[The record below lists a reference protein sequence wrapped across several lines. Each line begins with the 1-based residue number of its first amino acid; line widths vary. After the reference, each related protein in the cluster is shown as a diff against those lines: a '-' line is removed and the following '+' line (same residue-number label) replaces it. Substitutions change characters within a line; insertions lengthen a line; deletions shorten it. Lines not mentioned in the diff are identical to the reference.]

1 MSYCAQEDLVLNQ
14 NSKKVQGKK
23 PLKVSYVGKHFK
35 LHSFKRKSPVLKK
48 LGAGD
53 KIVRGRV
60 LTTPVVN
67 RSLRLPRGHFPK
79 KRGHPMVDHYRESK
93 GRRVS
98 YLETAPTFTPVL
110 QYDQQTVCLYDW
122 LSNVQTAHGD
132 FKKPTAQRFT
142 HHIKVYME
150 GSIYRDTYSNGK
162 LITHSWAEG
171 VGIRQQQ
178 DQVWKSFPDTTTYNK
193 ALSRL
198 YDKLRGDI
206 DVSIDLAESHKTHKM
221 MADTFRGMLNLATTF
236 RKMKRSNPRDW
247 GNLWLEYTYGWRPL
261 VSTIYGAATKLL
273 NPDAKSDLTFNLHAT
288 ASENLLEGTRDVT
301 NQPDEVQ
308 DHYRFYQKARCR
320 FVVRFRVKPSALITL
335 GGFTSL
341 NPVSIAWEVT
351 PYSFVV
357 DWFVN
362 IGGYLRDFEN
372 ALLYGTSFADGYV
385 TETCIGEAW
394 CSQNGSKTTSDG
406 FGGSTVTIAQLS
418 SYERYTEKRRVV
430 LTTTPFPRIPKFDP
444 HLGASRLISGAAL
457 LGQMLTSLEHSKGYG
472 DPRPPNSSRMKEAG
486 RQFEKASKDFTRWSE
501 QARIGLGRS
510 RP

>member
-1 MSYCAQEDLVLNQ
+1 MNQ
-14 NSKKVQGKK
+14 NSKKVHGKQ
-23 PLKVSYVGKHFK
+23 PKVSYVGKHFK
-35 LHSFKRKSPVLKK
+35 LHSFKRKNPVLKK

-53 KIVRGRV
+53 KVVRGRV
-60 LTTPVVN
+60 LRTPVRN
-67 RSLRLPRGHFPK
+67 RSLKLSREHLPK
-79 KRGHPMVDHYRESK
+79 KRGYPMVDHYWETK

-98 YLETAPTFTPVL
+98 YLEQKPGWAPVL
-110 QYDQQTVCLYDW
+110 QYDQQTACQYDW

-142 HHIKVYME
+142 HRIKHYWS
-150 GSIYRDTYSNGK
+150 GSLVRDTFRFGEP
-162 LITHSWAEG
+162 ITHSWAEG
-171 VGIRQQQ
+171 LGLRNSAEH
-178 DQVWKSFPDTTTYNK
+178 VWSAFPDSTTYNK

-198 YDKLRGDI
+198 YDQLRGDI

-221 MADTFRGMLNLATTF
+221 MADTFRGMVNLATTF

-247 GNLWLEYTYGWRPL
+247 GNLWLEYTYGWKPL
-261 VSTIYGAATKLL
+261 ASTIYGAATKLL

-288 ASENLLEGTRDVT
+288 ASEDTQRGTRSVIG
-301 NQPDEVQ
+301 QPDEVP
-308 DHYRFYQKARCR
+308 DVFRYYQKSRCR
-320 FVVRFRVKPSALITL
+320 FVVRFRVKSSALITL

-341 NPVSIAWEVT
+341 NPVSIAWELT

-362 IGGYLRDFEN
+362 VGGYLRDFEN

-385 TETCIGEAW
+385 TETCIGEEW
-394 CSQNGSKTTSDG
+394 GEQMGMKSTSDA
-406 FGGSTVTIAQLS
+406 FGGSTLTIAALHC
-418 SYERYTEKRRVV
+418 YERYTEKKRTI
-430 LTTTPFPRIPKFDP
+430 LTSTPFPRLPKFDP

-472 DPRPPNSSRMKEAG
+472 DPRPPDSARMKEAG
-486 RQFEKASKDFTRWSE
+486 RQFEKASKDFTAWTN
-501 QARIGLGRS
+501 QNRIGLGRS